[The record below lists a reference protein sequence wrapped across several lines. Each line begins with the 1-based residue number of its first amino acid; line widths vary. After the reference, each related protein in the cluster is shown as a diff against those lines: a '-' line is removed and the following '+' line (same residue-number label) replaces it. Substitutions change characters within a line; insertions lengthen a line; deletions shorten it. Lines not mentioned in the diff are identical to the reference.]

1 MSSIYQD
8 LNEVSGIDINTSHNA
23 VREEA
28 FEDYG
33 IWKVCQSC
41 EQTCKQYKAPH
52 STLVCYAYAK
62 HRPLNLQEN
71 II

>member
-1 MSSIYQD
+1 MNIYQD
-8 LNEVSGIDINTSHNA
+8 LSEVSGIDNSVSHNA

-33 IWKVCQSC
+33 MWKVCTTC

-52 STLVCYAYAK
+52 STLVCYAK
-62 HRPLNLQEN
+62 DRPFNSQEN